1 MISKGHSGG
10 HMTSDQ
16 PALRPTQG
24 SYKTEAAGG
33 GGAERS
39 LSLSNYLLSIYIM
52 PGTV

>member
-24 SYKTEAAGG
+24 SYKTEAAR
-33 GGAERS
+33 GAERS
-39 LSLSNYLLSIYIM
+39 LSLSKYLLSIYIM